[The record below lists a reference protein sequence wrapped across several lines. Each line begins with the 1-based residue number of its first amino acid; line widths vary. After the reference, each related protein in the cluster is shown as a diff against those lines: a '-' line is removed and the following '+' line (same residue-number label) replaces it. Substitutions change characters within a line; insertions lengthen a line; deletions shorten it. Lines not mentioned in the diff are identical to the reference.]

1 MWANLTLF
9 MTDNESQ
16 QTIILVTG
24 AAGLLGS
31 RVVPFLLQNIPNCR
45 IIAAARSEKSA
56 WTNDPRLQ
64 VVLGDLRDEQFW
76 ASLPANIT
84 HVVHLAS
91 VIPRQAEEKNRPDL
105 LLNNLLPLRHLL
117 EHSRH
122 WPNLEQIIYSSSV
135 SVYGQ
140 SREFLIEESPK
151 QPADLYGTSKLAGE
165 ELLESL
171 TARDV
176 AAVSLRL
183 SSLYAHG
190 QYQGTVL
197 PLMINRARQKQPL
210 LLFGDGLR
218 TQDFL
223 HCDDAARAILLSFQK
238 RARGVYNV
246 GAGVPTTMAELA
258 RTVSH
263 VFTGDTAEII
273 FERDR
278 ADSDSGLKLDI
289 SKARRE
295 LNYQPLIPLQSGL
308 EQIKQEM
315 NAVKE

>member
-1 MWANLTLF
+1 MA
-9 MTDNESQ
+9 DKESEQ
-16 QTIILVTG
+16 AIILITG
-24 AAGLLGS
+24 ASGLLGS
-31 RVVPFLLQNIPNCR
+31 RVVPFLLQAIPDCR
-45 IIAAARSEKSA
+45 ILAAARNENRVR
-56 WTNDPRLQ
+56 TNDPRTQ
-64 VVLGDLRDEQFW
+64 VVLGDLRDEKVW
-76 ASLPANIT
+76 ADLPANIT
-84 HVVHLAS
+84 LVVHLAS
-91 VIPRQAEEKNRPDL
+91 EIPRKPEEKNSASL
-105 LLNNLLPLRHLL
+105 LMNNLLPLAHLL

-122 WPNLEQIIYSSSV
+122 WSNLQRIIYSSSV

-140 SREFLIEESPK
+140 SRQFLVEESPK
-151 QPADLYGTSKLAGE
+151 QPADMYGTSKLAGE
-165 ELLESL
+165 DLLASF
-171 TARDV
+171 TARGV

-197 PLMINRARQKQPL
+197 PLMINRALQKQPL

-238 RARGVYNV
+238 RAAGVYNV
-246 GAGVPTTMAELA
+246 GAGIPTTMAELA

-263 VFTGDTAEII
+263 VFTDDTAEII
-273 FERDR
+273 FQRDR
-278 ADSDSGLKLDI
+278 KDIDSGLKLDI

-295 LNYQPLIPLQSGL
+295 LGYQPLIPLQSGL

-315 NAVKE
+315 NAEKE

>member
-1 MWANLTLF
+1 MVNK
-9 MTDNESQ
+9 DSQ
-16 QTIILVTG
+16 QTTILVTG
-24 AAGLLGS
+24 ASGLLGS
-31 RVVPFLLQNIPNCR
+31 RVAPFLLRNIPDCR
-45 IIAAARSEKSA
+45 ILAATRNQKNVKS
-56 WTNDPRLQ
+56 NDPRMQ
-64 VVLGDLRDEQFW
+64 IVCGDLREEQIW
-76 ASLPANIT
+76 ASLPTNIT

-91 VIPRQAEEKNRPDL
+91 VIPRHAEEKNSASL
-105 LLNNLLPLRHLL
+105 LMDNLLPLLHLL
-117 EHSRH
+117 KRSRH
-122 WPNLEQIIYSSSV
+122 WPSLEQIIYSSSI

-151 QPADLYGTSKLAGE
+151 QPADMYGTSKLAGE
-165 ELLESL
+165 TLLQSD
-171 TARDV
+171 AAHGI

-210 LLFGDGLR
+210 LLFGDGSR

-223 HCDDAARAILLSFQK
+223 HCDDAALAILLSFQK

-246 GAGVPTTMAELA
+246 GAGSPTTMAELA
-258 RTVSH
+258 QAVSH
-263 VFTGDTAEII
+263 VFTDDTARIV

-278 ADSDSGLKLDI
+278 TDTDSGIKLDI
-289 SKARRE
+289 AKARRE
-295 LNYQPLIPLQSGL
+295 LNYQPMFSLQSGL

-315 NAVKE
+315 NAVRE